1 MNLLRNICFSLSV
14 GFMIGLLGGIIKKGL
29 NRSYT
34 EAQIQKTKKSVDKGA
49 FVLKYVTFT
58 FLILGLIWC
67 VYFLI
72 MGVVMPEQAEYADN
86 MSELIVGVLTV
97 ISIIF
102 AFVEFLRRP
111 GGKDE

>member
-14 GFMIGLLGGIIKKGL
+14 GFMLGLLGGIIKKGL
-29 NRSYT
+29 HRSYT
-34 EAQIQKTKKSVDKGA
+34 EEQIQKTKKSVDKGA

-72 MGVVMPEQAEYADN
+72 MGIVMPDQAEYADN